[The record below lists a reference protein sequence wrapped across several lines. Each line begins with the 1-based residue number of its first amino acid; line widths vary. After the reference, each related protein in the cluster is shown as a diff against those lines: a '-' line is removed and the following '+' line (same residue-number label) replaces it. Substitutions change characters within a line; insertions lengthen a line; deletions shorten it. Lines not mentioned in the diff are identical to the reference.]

1 MEAPAMEVF
10 QMRRLLVPVAAAFA
24 LAVAAAPAPAAPFA
38 LGPTSVASGLSP
50 WAPGCGGPGE
60 AAATSFN
67 YLNAEVETHVAV
79 NPTNPNNVVAFW
91 QQDRWND
98 GGAHG
103 NLAGYSFDGGA
114 TWGHSAPAFTRCA
127 GGTGDTG
134 GYERGT
140 DPWLSFSPNGRLHA
154 ITIGFDNSTAR
165 NAILAAFS
173 DNGGVSWSTPRIVRF
188 DNPRAIGNAFND
200 KETLTADPFNSSLV
214 YATWQRIISPSER
227 ASQRGFEN
235 ASSFYSEAYFARS
248 TNGGA
253 SWEPARAIF
262 KEHGVLNQTIGN
274 QVEVLPDGTLING
287 FNLIHGATNRHGTRG
302 YNVALVRSPDKG
314 VTWSDD
320 IFVNRLLVDEVTDP
334 DDGHD
339 VRTGDILP
347 DWAVDR
353 SSNAATRGNV
363 YVVWMDRRF
372 NDPDHD
378 DILLARSRTGGLTW
392 EAPVVVDK
400 APRGVDAFTAMVDV
414 DSQGRVAVSYYDFR
428 NDVPGDAV
436 LSTDLWVTHSHD
448 GGVTFPDESRVTT
461 ASFDMRTAPD
471 ARGYFVGDYTGLDHV
486 GTTFHPTWVGANNG
500 NTANRTDVF
509 HRTAG

>member
-1 MEAPAMEVF
+1 
-10 QMRRLLVPVAAAFA
+10 MRRLLLPALVAFA
-24 LAVAAAPAPAAPFA
+24 LAVACVPAQAAPFT
-38 LGPTSVASGLSP
+38 LGATTNRASGLSP

-60 AAATSFN
+60 ALASSVN

-79 NPTNPNNVVAFW
+79 NPTNANNVVAFW

-98 GGAHG
+98 GGSHG
-103 NLAGYSFDGGA
+103 NLAGFSFDGGL

-127 GGTGDTG
+127 GGTGNTG

-173 DNGGVSWSTPRIVRF
+173 DNGGTTWSTPRIVRF

-200 KETLTADPFNSSLV
+200 KETLTADPFDASLV

-227 ASQRGFEN
+227 TSQRGYEN
-235 ASSFYSEAYFARS
+235 AASFYSEAWFARS
-248 TNGGA
+248 TDGGQ
-253 SWEPARAIF
+253 SWEPAHAIF
-262 KEHGVLNQTIGN
+262 AENGKLNQTIGN

-287 FNLIHGATNRHGTRG
+287 FNLIHAATNRKHTRG

-320 IFVNRLLVDEVTDP
+320 IFVNRLLSDEVTDP

-353 SSNAATRGNV
+353 SNAATRGNV
-363 YVVWMDRRF
+363 YVVWMDTRF

-378 DILLARSRTGGLTW
+378 DILLARSRNGGLTW
-392 EAPVVVDK
+392 DAPVVVDK
-400 APRGVDAFTAMVDV
+400 APRGVDAFTPMVDV
-414 DSQGRVAVSYYDFR
+414 DSSGRVAVSYYDFR

-436 LSTDLWVTHSHD
+436 LSTDLWIAHSHD
-448 GGVTFPDESRVTT
+448 GGATFPDESRATT
-461 ASFDMRTAPD
+461 TSFDMRTAPD
-471 ARGYFVGDYTGLDHV
+471 AFGYFVGDYTGLDHF
-486 GTTFHPTWVGANNG
+486 GTTFHPAWVGANDG
-500 NTANRTDVF
+500 NLANRTDVF

>member
-1 MEAPAMEVF
+1 
-10 QMRRLLVPVAAAFA
+10 MRRLLIPAAVAFA
-24 LAVAAAPAPAAPFA
+24 LAIAAVPAQAAPFTF
-38 LGPTSVASGLSP
+38 GSTSRASGLSP

-60 AAATSFN
+60 ALPSSVN

-79 NPTNPNNVVAFW
+79 NPTNSNNVVAYW

-103 NLAGYSFDGGA
+103 NLAGYSFDGGT

-140 DPWLSFSPNGRLHA
+140 DPWVSFSPNGRLHA
-154 ITIGFDNSTAR
+154 VALVFDNSTAR
-165 NAILAAFS
+165 NAVLAAFS
-173 DNGGVSWSTPRIVRF
+173 NNGGATWSTPRIVRF
-188 DNPRAIGNAFND
+188 DNPRAVGNAFND

-214 YATWQRIISPSER
+214 YATWQRIISPSEMT
-227 ASQRGFEN
+227 SQQGYNN
-235 ASSFYSEAYFARS
+235 AASFYSEAWFARS
-248 TNGGA
+248 TNGGQ

-262 KEHGVLNQTIGN
+262 AENGVLTQTIGN
-274 QVEVLPDGTLING
+274 QVEVLPNGTLING
-287 FNLIHGATNRHGTRG
+287 FNLIHAITNRKGTRG

-320 IFVNRLLVDEVTDP
+320 IFVNRLLSDEVTDP

-353 SSNAATRGNV
+353 SSNATTRGNV
-363 YVVWMDRRF
+363 YVVWMDTRF
-372 NDPDHD
+372 NDPDHN
-378 DILLARSRTGGLTW
+378 DILLARSRNGGLNW
-392 EAPVVVDK
+392 DPPVVVDRT
-400 APRGVDAFTAMVDV
+400 PRGVDAFTPMVDV
-414 DSQGRVAVSYYDFR
+414 DSSGRVAVSYHDFR
-428 NDVPGDAV
+428 NDVSGDDV
-436 LSTDLWVTHSHD
+436 LSTDLWIAHSHD
-448 GGVTFPDESRVTT
+448 GGATFPSEGRVTST
-461 ASFDMRTAPD
+461 SFDMRTAPD
-471 ARGYFVGDYTGLDHV
+471 ALGYFVGDYSGLDHF
-486 GTTFHPTWVGANNG
+486 GTTFHPTWVGANDG
-500 NTANRTDVF
+500 NLDNRTDVF

>member
-1 MEAPAMEVF
+1 
-10 QMRRLLVPVAAAFA
+10 MRRLLVVAATAFT
-24 LAVAAAPAPAAPFA
+24 LAVAGTPAQAAPFT

-60 AAATSFN
+60 ALASSVN
-67 YLNAEVETHVAV
+67 YQNAEVETHVAV
-79 NPTNPNNVVAFW
+79 NPTNANNVVAFW

-98 GGAHG
+98 GGSHG
-103 NLAGYSFDGGA
+103 NLAGHSSDGGL
-114 TWGHSAPAFTRCA
+114 TWGHSAPAFSRCA
-127 GGTGDTG
+127 GGTGNSG
-134 GYERGT
+134 GYERAT

-173 DNGGVSWSTPRIVRF
+173 DNGGASWSTPRIVRF
-188 DNPRAIGNAFND
+188 DNPRAVGNAFND

-214 YATWQRIISPSER
+214 YATWQRVISPSEMT
-227 ASQRGFEN
+227 SQQGYNN
-235 ASSFYSEAYFARS
+235 ATSYYSEAYFARS
-248 TNGGA
+248 TNGGT

-262 KEHGVLNQTIGN
+262 AENGKLTQTIGN
-274 QVEVLPDGTLING
+274 QVEVLPNGTLING
-287 FNLIHGATNRHGTRG
+287 FDLIHAATNRKGTRG

-320 IFVNRLLVDEVTDP
+320 TFVNRLLVDEVTDP
-334 DDGHD
+334 ETGYD

-372 NDPDHD
+372 SDPDHN
-378 DILLARSRTGGLTW
+378 DILLARSRDGGLRW
-392 EAPVVVDK
+392 DAPVVADK
-400 APRGVDAFTAMVDV
+400 TPRGVDAFTAMVDV

-428 NDVPGDAV
+428 NDRPGDAA
-436 LSTDLWVTHSHD
+436 LSTDLWVSHSHD
-448 GGVTFPDESRVTT
+448 GGASFSSESRVTPS
-461 ASFDMRTAPD
+461 SFDMRTAPD
-471 ARGYFVGDYTGLDHV
+471 ALGYFVGDYTGLDHF
-486 GTTFHPTWVGANNG
+486 GTTFHPTWVGANDG
-500 NTANRTDVF
+500 DLANRTDVF

>member
-1 MEAPAMEVF
+1 
-10 QMRRLLVPVAAAFA
+10 MRRLLVPAAAAVA
-24 LAVAAAPAPAAPFA
+24 LALAIGAVQAQASSFA
-38 LGPTSVASGLSP
+38 LGPTSLASGLSP
-50 WAPGCGGPGE
+50 WAPDCGGPGE
-60 AAATSFN
+60 ALPSSVN

-79 NPTNPNNVVAFW
+79 NPANASNVVAFW

-98 GGAHG
+98 GGSHG
-103 NLAGYSFDGGA
+103 NLAGYSSDGGL
-114 TWGHSAPAFTRCA
+114 TWARSAPAFTRCA

-173 DNGGVSWSTPRIVRF
+173 NNGGAGWSAPRILRF
-188 DNPRAIGNAFND
+188 DNPRAVGNAFND

-227 ASQRGFEN
+227 TAQQGYLN
-235 ASSFYSEAYFARS
+235 AASFYSEAWFARS
-248 TNGGA
+248 TNGGQ
-253 SWEPARAIF
+253 SWEPAHAIF
-262 KEHGVLNQTIGN
+262 AEDGKLTQTIGN
-274 QVEVLPDGTLING
+274 QVEVLPNGTLING
-287 FNLIHGATNRHGTRG
+287 FNLIHAITNRKGTRG

-320 IFVNRLLVDEVTDP
+320 VFVNRLLSDEVNDP

-353 SSNAATRGNV
+353 SSTATRGNV
-363 YVVWMDRRF
+363 YVVWMDTRF
-372 NDPDHD
+372 NDADHD

-392 EAPVVVDK
+392 DAPVVVDK
-400 APRGVDAFTAMVDV
+400 APRGVDAFTPMVDV
-414 DSQGRVAVSYYDFR
+414 DSTGRVAVSYYDFR
-428 NDVPGDAV
+428 KDMPDDDV
-436 LSTDLWVTHSHD
+436 LSTDLWIAHSHD
-448 GGVTFPDESRVTT
+448 GGATFPSESRVTA

-471 ARGYFVGDYTGLDHV
+471 ALGYFVGDYTGLDHF
-486 GTTFHPTWVGANNG
+486 GTTFHPTWVGANDG
-500 NTANRTDVF
+500 DLTNRTDVF